1 MQGTGVDRTLL
12 EVIFYVAIVAE
23 AMTAALAAGRRS
35 MDWFGVCMIACVTA
49 LGGGTMRD
57 VVLDHYPLSWVA
69 NPYLLVLVCVAA
81 LLTIP
86 MARLV
91 GRLRWTFLVL
101 DALGLI
107 VFTIIGCDIAIGL
120 GQPPIIVIVAGMTT
134 GCVGGVLRDVLCN
147 EIPLL
152 FSSELYATISIVTGA
167 IYLGGQKLGFSG
179 DVMTIV
185 AFLVG
190 FPLRLAAIV
199 FKWGMPKFVY
209 DREDW

>member
-1 MQGTGVDRTLL
+1 MLF
-12 EVIFYVAIVAE
+12 EAIFYIAIAAE

-49 LGGGTMRD
+49 LGGGTTRD
-57 VVLDHYPLSWVA
+57 VLLNHYPLVWVG
-69 NPYLLVLVCVAA
+69 NPYLLLLVCGAA

-86 MARLV
+86 LARFV
-91 GRLRWTFLVL
+91 ARLRWTFLVL

-120 GQPPIIVIVAGMTT
+120 GEPPIIVVVAGMLT

-152 FSSELYATISIVTGA
+152 FSSELYATVSIITGA
-167 IYLGGQKLGFSG
+167 IYLAGLDFGLPR
-179 DVMTIV
+179 DAMVIV

-190 FPLRLAAIV
+190 FPLRIAAIR
-199 FKWGMPKFVY
+199 FKCGMPKFIF
-209 DREDW
+209 DKESW